1 MIACL
6 LEEIKKEINK
16 RHKNL
21 MDLFLFLRNYINTY
35 IDKYNYSY
43 LDYYNFKNLEY
54 CLEYFENEKFFKKE
68 DCLNYLISG
77 NSLDDEKSMNSSE
90 EEILNENNIKFSD
103 NKSII
108 KTIKYNNLI
117 YFKDNIFLNPDQYD
131 ITKIDLLEFKIDSF
145 RHILTYDLNKLGKI
159 QSLKPA
165 KYSNDILINFSKK
178 KT

>member
-1 MIACL
+1 
-6 LEEIKKEINK
+6 
-16 RHKNL
+16 
-21 MDLFLFLRNYINTY
+21 
-35 IDKYNYSY
+35 
-43 LDYYNFKNLEY
+43 
-54 CLEYFENEKFFKKE
+54 
-68 DCLNYLISG
+68 
-77 NSLDDEKSMNSSE
+77 MNSSE

-117 YFKDNIFLNPDQYD
+117 YFKDNIFLSSDQYD